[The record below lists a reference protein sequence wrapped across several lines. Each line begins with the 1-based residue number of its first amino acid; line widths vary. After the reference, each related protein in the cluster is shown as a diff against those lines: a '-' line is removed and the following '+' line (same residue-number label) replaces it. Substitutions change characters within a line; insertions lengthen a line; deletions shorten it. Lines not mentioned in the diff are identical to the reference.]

1 MTSQKASAAR
11 RSLVLLVMAAA
22 IPLILFAGWVVFLN
36 ARQARTDSRL
46 AALETLNRV
55 VGRLSSELGLQ
66 VEIAE
71 TLATSASLDAPDLD
85 SFYIEAIRI
94 KQARPL
100 WETIELVDPKGNQV
114 LNLLRP
120 IGADLG
126 ATADRENFERILAT
140 RKAAIGGIGPIGPI
154 SGKRLVALRAPVERH
169 GELKFVL
176 TVALVPDAVSQI
188 LKGAGAPPGWVGV
201 VVDAKGNIVA
211 RTIGEPFELGRPAGA
226 AVRQAISE
234 GSEGNYTATTPE
246 GARVDSIFKELP
258 GTSGWSVHLGIPTD
272 QLDAPVRRSAFVL
285 ASGGAVSLTLG
296 MALVW
301 FTARDISQRR
311 LEQEAQAALALK
323 ASEERRRI
331 MVDAADLGVF
341 SLTVSTGDVIASG
354 RTLQML
360 QLSDEAGHEDLTLA
374 LDRVVEAIE
383 PADRAAV
390 RNALLHCRGDEA
402 VTVDFRTATPPARWL
417 RVNGRCS
424 QRPDTGGEVV
434 VAVLVDINDSKRA
447 ELDRQRLLRRLGKAE
462 EDERKRL
469 SRELHDQIG
478 QTVTGLL
485 FGLKNVEQAIAQL
498 PGQAAQ
504 LDSLHALQA
513 LASDIGRDIH
523 QIAADLR
530 PAALDDLGLYK
541 AVEAFCS
548 EWSRRFGV
556 STDVQTLGRAG
567 RLPPEVESAIYR
579 AIQEALTNVAK
590 HADARHVSVVLD
602 RREEELRVIVEDDG
616 KGFDPSRRASP
627 DGASQRLG
635 LSFIEERISLL
646 GGTLAIET
654 EPRHGT
660 TLFMTVPVIN
670 GSLRS

>member
-1 MTSQKASAAR
+1 
-11 RSLVLLVMAAA
+11 MAAA

-36 ARQARTDSRL
+36 ARQARTDSRV

-85 SFYIEAIRI
+85 SFYIEALRI

-211 RTIGEPFELGRPAGA
+211 RTIGESFELGRPAGA

-354 RTLQML
+354 RALQML

-390 RNALLHCRGDEA
+390 RNALLHCRGDQA
-402 VTVDFRTATPPARWL
+402 VTVDFRTATPQPRWL

-424 QRPDTGGEVV
+424 HRPDTGGEVV
-434 VAVLVDINDSKRA
+434 VAVLVDIDDSKRA

-541 AVEAFCS
+541 AVQAFCS

-590 HADARHVSVVLD
+590 HAGARHVSVVLD

-616 KGFDPSRRASP
+616 KGFDPNRRASP

-635 LSFIEERISLL
+635 LSFIEERMSLL

-660 TLFMTVPVIN
+660 TLYMTVPVIN